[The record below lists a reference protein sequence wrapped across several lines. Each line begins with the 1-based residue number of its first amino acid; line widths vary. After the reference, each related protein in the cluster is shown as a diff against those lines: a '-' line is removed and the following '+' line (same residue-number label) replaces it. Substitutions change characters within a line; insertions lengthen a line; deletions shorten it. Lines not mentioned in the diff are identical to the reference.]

1 MINMFCRKISVII
14 FISLFM
20 FSFSYMQA
28 WGAEKAQIKKNQ
40 VLSIQDCVAFA
51 INNSPVIKKYEYNL
65 EIANSNVGIAKS
77 VYFPTL
83 GAGVGIYQDYNS
95 NKNYDGSSNREL
107 PSAAV
112 TFNQLIW
119 NFGKASSMIKM
130 EQFYRLGAEYQFMD
144 SICNTIYDVKSKYY
158 AVLRAQGEVEIA
170 KNNVLINE
178 KNYER
183 AKKYAKSGK
192 RTKIDVVNAE
202 VYLSDAKIALVDARN
217 EYDNALADLGNSLFV
232 AYAPDFKIKE
242 VETFRFRDD
251 YQAQVIEKGGAESS
265 RIVDVAFRTG
275 VEKNILSSELKKL
288 PFNLEQA
295 IELAYKSSPDLWV
308 LESTLKAMQQSVL
321 YIKRQYYP
329 DLTGNIG
336 YGYNNTKDLS
346 NNNLN
351 MSVNLTSSLNIK
363 QLKHEIDRAM
373 AEVNLASNDIDHF
386 RQNLY
391 FSVKKAYINV
401 DKNSR
406 QIPAAQEKVRQALEN
421 FELAD
426 KLYDEGKRD
435 YILWQNA
442 RENYNEAKI
451 EYVDTLYHYNMSLA
465 DLEIAMHYHLDDLHS
480 QAEHAMHYH
489 HKEIIEKLEESLH
502 CQREHHEHPNHE
514 HGEDD
519 PKH

>member
-1 MINMFCRKISVII
+1 MFNRKISII
-14 FISLFM
+14 FVLFA
-20 FSFSYMQA
+20 FIFSYLDVRA
-28 WGAEKAQIKKNQ
+28 WGVEEKAQIQENQ
-40 VLSIQDCVAFA
+40 ILSIEDCVAYA
-51 INNSPVIKKYEYNL
+51 INNSPIIKKYEYNL

-83 GAGVGIYQDYNS
+83 GAGIGIYQDYNS

-158 AVLRAQGEVEIA
+158 AVLRAQGIVEISR
-170 KNNVLINE
+170 NNVLINE

-183 AKKYAKSGK
+183 VKKYVKFGK
-192 RTKIDVVNAE
+192 KNKIDLVNAE
-202 VYLSDAKIALVDARN
+202 VYLSEAKIALVDAEN

-232 AYAPDFKIKE
+232 AYSPDFKIKP
-242 VETFRFRDD
+242 VSTFRFKDSS
-251 YQAQVIEKGGAESS
+251 IENNDISS
-265 RIVDVAFRTG
+265 ANIVNVAFRTG

-288 PFNLEQA
+288 PFNLKQA
-295 IELAYKSSPDLWV
+295 LELAYKNSPDLWV
-308 LESTLKAMQQSVL
+308 LESTLKAMQQSVF

-336 YGYNNTKDLS
+336 YGYNHTKDLS
-346 NNNLN
+346 NSNLN
-351 MSVNLTSSLNIK
+351 MSVNLTSGVNIK

-373 AEVNLASNDIDHF
+373 AEVSLASNDIDHF

-406 QIPAAQEKVRQALEN
+406 QIPIAQKKLEQALEN

-426 KLYDEGKRD
+426 KLYNEGEAD

-442 RENYNEAKI
+442 RDNYNNSKI
-451 EYVDTLYHYNMSLA
+451 TYVDTLYHYNMSLA
-465 DLEIAMHYHLDDLHS
+465 DLEIAMHYHFDDLHS

-489 HKEIIEKLEESLH
+489 HKEIIQKLEESLH
-502 CQREHHEHPNHE
+502 CGRDHNEHPNHE
-514 HGEDD
+514 HGRDD
-519 PKH
+519 PLH